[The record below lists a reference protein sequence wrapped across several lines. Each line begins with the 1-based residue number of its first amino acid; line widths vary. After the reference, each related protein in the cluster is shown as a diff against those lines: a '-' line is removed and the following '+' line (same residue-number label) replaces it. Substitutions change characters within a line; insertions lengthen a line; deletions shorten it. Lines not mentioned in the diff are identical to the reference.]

1 MEVIPVSEMHDGE
14 YEEISSN
21 EVDKVIATLEQISDD
36 ISSETIK
43 ALLAECSNS
52 VYYLVYED
60 DDGSMS
66 EAA

>member
-1 MEVIPVSEMHDGE
+1 MLVSEMPDGE
-14 YEEISSN
+14 FEEISSD
-21 EVDKVIATLEQISDD
+21 EVDKVIAVLEKLSDD
-36 ISSETIK
+36 VASETIK
-43 ALLAECSNS
+43 ALITECSNS

>member
-1 MEVIPVSEMHDGE
+1 MSEMQDGE
-14 YEEISSN
+14 YEEISSD
-21 EVDKVIATLEQISDD
+21 EVDKVMAALEQLSDD
-36 ISSETIK
+36 VASETIK
-43 ALLAECSNS
+43 ALIAECSNS

>member
-1 MEVIPVSEMHDGE
+1 MSEMPDGE
-14 YEEISSN
+14 FEEISSD
-21 EVDKVIATLEQISDD
+21 EVDKVIAALEQLSDD
-36 ISSETIK
+36 VSSETIK
-43 ALLAECSNS
+43 ALITECSNS

>member
-1 MEVIPVSEMHDGE
+1 MSEMHDGE
-14 YEEISSN
+14 YEEISSD
-21 EVDKVIATLEQISDD
+21 EVDKVIAALEQLSDD
-36 ISSETIK
+36 VASETIK
-43 ALLAECSNS
+43 TLIAECSNS